1 MVHDRG
7 RPILTI
13 KYDHICI
20 GTASVSDRIGI
31 LPHRSITNY
40 ILLSSVNTLQRGVAS
55 HARIKR
61 DR

>member
-20 GTASVSDRIGI
+20 GVSVSELHLYRIGSVQIISVSDRIGI
-31 LPHRSITNY
+31 FPHRSITTA
-40 ILLSSVNTLQRGVAS
+40 LCVMR
-55 HARIKR
+55 H
-61 DR
+61 